1 MRKLV
6 YVFLLICIFVLG
18 ISLGKTE
25 FPSESDRIQEEIEEF
40 EEEIQKPGNE
50 YLPPKRVDPNLA
62 NEIAKTGGK
71 LISKG
76 FEYMLRT
83 INSLIQK

>member
-40 EEEIQKPGNE
+40 EEEI
-50 YLPPKRVDPNLA
+50 
-62 NEIAKTGGK
+62 
-71 LISKG
+71 
-76 FEYMLRT
+76 
-83 INSLIQK
+83 